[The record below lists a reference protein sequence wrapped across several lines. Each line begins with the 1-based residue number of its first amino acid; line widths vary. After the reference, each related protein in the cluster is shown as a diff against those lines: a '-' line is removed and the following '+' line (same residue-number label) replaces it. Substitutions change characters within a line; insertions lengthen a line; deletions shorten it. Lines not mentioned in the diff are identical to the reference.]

1 MEKTLNQTIRDI
13 FAYEYLVKPIFIGFF
28 SLVHYG
34 YCAPLMILKSYSYI
48 RVIIDYCSD
57 LSSYT
62 SSFFFFFFFYG
73 ETYSTEE
80 VFCKESYFHF
90 S

>member
-1 MEKTLNQTIRDI
+1 MEKTLNQTRRDI

-28 SLVHYG
+28 SLIHYG

-48 RVIIDYCSD
+48 RVIIYYCSA

-62 SSFFFFFFFYG
+62 SCFFFYG
-73 ETYSTEE
+73 ET
-80 VFCKESYFHF
+80 
-90 S
+90 